1 MSQTPFK
8 TFFYFNLCILLCCI
22 LIVVI
27 ISMSMWVWMVVCLFW
42 FCLFAYYSELIGW
55 QPAQGGPRLLSEDTV
70 AGMGSSTPTIFCEDK
85 GWKDKVDWKMDGW
98 IKYIWTFLKSVLKC
112 LYIWMQNAFQIT
124 HIVLKSKLLNLHF

>member
-1 MSQTPFK
+1 MSV
-8 TFFYFNLCILLCCI
+8 NGCLLIL
-22 LIVVI
+22 
-27 ISMSMWVWMVVCLFW
+27 SPP
-42 FCLFAYYSELIGW
+42 IGW

-124 HIVLKSKLLNLHF
+124 HAVQKSKLLNLHF